1 MIVLEMVVTEM
12 YLQPPKMV
20 LFVLNVVVA
29 NGTNLLCLE
38 DGEGEGVLETV
49 DDCSDCTRDGDNG
62 DVLATTEDGAVC
74 TECRCNRWS

>member
-29 NGTNLLCLE
+29 NGTNLLFLE
-38 DGEGEGVLETV
+38 DGKDGDVLVTV
-49 DDCSDCTRDGDNG
+49 DDCNDCI
-62 DVLATTEDGAVC
+62 
-74 TECRCNRWS
+74 